1 MPAKPLQPMRAVPAT
16 VLGSSNWAI
25 NSRPLHAGPQLPE
38 KRRVQIPRAWSQPVP
53 PARCIPVIPANRVAV
68 TSEGDKAHSTSPR
81 RLSSRAEDWRRCMWQ
96 LNIIRDALKI
106 WPSASTELAL
116 QEALDFASRCG
127 QKSDSWTAQELR
139 CFGLRML
146 ATHGLEAVDWPA
158 GQWLSMLHT
167 VDHEPGKNNDRTTI
181 EPLRSE
187 DAAKLGKLAFQTLQT
202 QLETEVKRFGNSEST
217 TAVVSPSSI
226 SSSGTWQT
234 MGAAGPYVQIIGN
247 VPQSARRLKASP
259 RNRERPMV
267 GGASGV
273 GPMGPMPAPEPVQPL
288 PAVVPVACRPN
299 SSLSIETEL
308 AQLRQEIATERL
320 ERQHLA
326 RLVDSLV
333 KERQAI
339 AVPKRRCDESKGQ
352 EWLPGFRPL
361 EEPDFHRN
369 DAIAEEDGD
378 RTLDISF
385 FQREPQEAL
394 PATPSAV
401 TEAPPQAPGCSY
413 RSPALPLDVPVKDSL
428 LADASAALD
437 RLEEIL
443 GGDRPPEAPEAVAV
457 EVVPKG
463 SPGFNLERET
473 HDSQDLQ
480 FYRRRCLELAEEVQ
494 KREAELIQLRQA
506 LQEASQA
513 AS

>member
-1 MPAKPLQPMRAVPAT
+1 MR
-16 VLGSSNWAI
+16 
-25 NSRPLHAGPQLPE
+25 
-38 KRRVQIPRAWSQPVP
+38 
-53 PARCIPVIPANRVAV
+53 
-68 TSEGDKAHSTSPR
+68 
-81 RLSSRAEDWRRCMWQ
+81 Q
-96 LNIIRDALKI
+96 LNIIRDALKL

-116 QEALDFASRCG
+116 QEALDFASRSSG
-127 QKSDSWTAQELR
+127 LQKSDSWTAQELR

-167 VDHEPGKNNDRTTI
+167 VDHEPGKNHDRTTI

-187 DAAKLGKLAFQTLQT
+187 DATKLGKLAFQTLQT

-234 MGAAGPYVQIIGN
+234 ISAAGPYVQIIGN

-259 RNRERPMV
+259 RNRERQTV
-267 GGASGV
+267 QGASGPV
-273 GPMGPMPAPEPVQPL
+273 TPLGPMPVTPEPVPL
-288 PAVVPVACRPN
+288 AAPPVVPVACRPN

-333 KERQAI
+333 KERQPI
-339 AVPKRRCDESKGQ
+339 AAPKRRCDDSKGQ

-361 EEPDFHRN
+361 EEPDFHHSN
-369 DAIAEEDGD
+369 VIAEEEGD

-394 PATPSAV
+394 RATPSAPIA
-401 TEAPPQAPGCSY
+401 TETPQAPSCSY

-443 GGDRPPEAPEAVAV
+443 GGGRDRPPAPEALEAV
-457 EVVPKG
+457 EAEEAVPKG

-494 KREAELIQLRQA
+494 KREAELVHLRQA
-506 LQEASQA
+506 LQEASHA

>member
-1 MPAKPLQPMRAVPAT
+1 MR
-16 VLGSSNWAI
+16 
-25 NSRPLHAGPQLPE
+25 
-38 KRRVQIPRAWSQPVP
+38 
-53 PARCIPVIPANRVAV
+53 
-68 TSEGDKAHSTSPR
+68 
-81 RLSSRAEDWRRCMWQ
+81 Q

-116 QEALDFASRCG
+116 QEALDFASRCSG
-127 QKSDSWTAQELR
+127 LQKSDSWTAQELR

-167 VDHEPGKNNDRTTI
+167 VDHEPGKANDRTTI

-259 RNRERPMV
+259 RNRERQMV
-267 GGASGV
+267 RGASGPV
-273 GPMGPMPAPEPVQPL
+273 GLMGPMGPMPAPEPVQP
-288 PAVVPVACRPN
+288 PPVVPVACRPN
-299 SSLSIETEL
+299 SSLSIEVEL

-333 KERQAI
+333 KERQHM
-339 AVPKRRCDESKGQ
+339 AVPKRRCDDSKGQ

-361 EEPDFHRN
+361 EEPDFHRT
-369 DAIAEEDGD
+369 DVIAEEDGD
-378 RTLDISF
+378 RTMDISF

-394 PATPSAV
+394 RATPSPPALAA
-401 TEAPPQAPGCSY
+401 TTAPPQAPSCSC
-413 RSPALPLDVPVKDSL
+413 RMGPALPLDVPVKDSL

-443 GGDRPPEAPEAVAV
+443 GADRPAAPEAVAV
-457 EVVPKG
+457 EAVAKG

-473 HDSQDLQ
+473 HDSQEDLQ

-494 KREAELIQLRQA
+494 KREAELVQLRQA